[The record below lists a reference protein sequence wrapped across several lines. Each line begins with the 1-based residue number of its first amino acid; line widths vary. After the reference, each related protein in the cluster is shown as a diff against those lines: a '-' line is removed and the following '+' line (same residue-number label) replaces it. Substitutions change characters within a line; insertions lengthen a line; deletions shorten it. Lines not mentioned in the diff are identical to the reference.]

1 MTTMDVQITAVS
13 SPFLAL
19 LTALFLV
26 ALAHPDAQM
35 RARAER
41 LLTVIFRVR

>member
-1 MTTMDVQITAVS
+1 MTMDVQITALS

-19 LTALFLV
+19 LTVLFTV
-26 ALAHPDAQM
+26 ALAHPEPQV

-41 LLTVIFRVR
+41 LLAVIFRVR